1 MCLRVEGWGEVGA
14 PACGQQCP
22 GFETTPSLTHPR
34 TPPHAAHLP
43 ALQRAI
49 FPGDSELQQLLHI
62 FKLLGTPSEEV
73 WPGVTKLRD
82 WHEFP
87 QWHAQDMEK
96 VFPKLCPAGIDL
108 MMKMFEYDPA
118 NRLTVSERWWPMAT
132 AVLLLAVE
140 FHRGG
145 GGGRG
150 ALAVWSVERWMPAL
164 PPRPPL
170 RPWSTRSQPNLTQ
183 PTHCC
188 CCCSCC

>member
-118 NRLTVSERWWPMAT
+118 NRLTVSGGFLGCRLADGRLMQAVGSACRSTAT
-132 AVLLLAVE
+132 TMLLLVAV
-140 FHRGG
+140 
-145 GGGRG
+145 GGGR
-150 ALAVWSVERWMPAL
+150 APAE
-164 PPRPPL
+164 
-170 RPWSTRSQPNLTQ
+170 
-183 PTHCC
+183 
-188 CCCSCC
+188 